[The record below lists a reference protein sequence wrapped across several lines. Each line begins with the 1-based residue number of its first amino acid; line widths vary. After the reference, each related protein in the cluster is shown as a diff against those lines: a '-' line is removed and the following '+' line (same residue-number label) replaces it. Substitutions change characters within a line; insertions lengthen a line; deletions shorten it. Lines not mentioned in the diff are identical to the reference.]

1 MTVRSSFIGR
11 YVKDPFISISIV
23 HEIDIIIIDTIATT
37 DIIDVIR
44 KKLRMDWHWI
54 SWFEGTPFMFGEV
67 RYNNGCVYKA
77 YRFGPIF
84 VRVYQRRSKIK

>member
-1 MTVRSSFIGR
+1 MFLGLC
-11 YVKDPFISISIV
+11 DEDLLISISIV

-37 DIIDVIR
+37 DIIDVR

-67 RYNNGCVYKA
+67 RYNNGCVYKG